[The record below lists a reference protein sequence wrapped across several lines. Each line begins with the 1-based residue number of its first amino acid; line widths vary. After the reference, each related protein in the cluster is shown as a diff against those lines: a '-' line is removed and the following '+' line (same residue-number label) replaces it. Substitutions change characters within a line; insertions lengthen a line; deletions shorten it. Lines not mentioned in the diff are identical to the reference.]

1 MAEDPTRGA
10 VKAVV
15 FDVGGVLAH
24 PPGGPMAP
32 PKDFFGPSDAD
43 SDHPW
48 HRLER
53 GEITLTDLFRAAMSG
68 EVPGGMPLPPVPP
81 GMPMPP
87 MPPPGAGGPGGLP
100 GGFPGGLPGGA
111 SGGLPGG
118 IPGGL
123 PPGMPPLPPPGAP
136 LPPGMP
142 LPPPFTLDDAYL
154 GLARDLAAAG
164 VPLALCTNAVRELE
178 PLWWDLH
185 PWSELFPVIV
195 RSYELGARKPDPRM
209 YHAVLEGLGTAAAE
223 TLFVD
228 DSPANIAAAA
238 ELGFTTVLVAG
249 EPRDV
254 AALVWQAVGLD
265 DPGSTAKRSGSP
277 AESAREAGPTGGT
290 GPAAV
295 DAPPAESASAAD
307 PPGVVRDS
315 SASANDVLVAV
326 REFAATLAPRA
337 AEVEA
342 GGRVPDDVVAGL
354 RATGL
359 LGALFPTHLGGPGM
373 TPYQIVTTIEEL
385 AYADASVAW
394 CAAIGID
401 AGLCAMHWD
410 DEQVRA
416 AFPSPDR
423 LLAAVLPPL
432 GRGRRVAGGYRVSG
446 RWAMASGIQAA
457 DHVLCGILAEDDTPS
472 WRVALLDTSAA
483 RVLETW
489 NTTGLRGT
497 GSHDFEVH
505 DVFVA
510 RANTFVFTDP
520 PVRTEPLYAT
530 ADHLVAKMAGV
541 ALGIGRAA
549 LDATRAL
556 LLDKT
561 DSMTRQKVGRNPR
574 VQAGFA
580 HAETLVGAARA
591 YVRTTLEDSWATLA
605 AGGTPERGPGALA
618 RRYAFRAC
626 REAVQ
631 TLYDLAGSNA
641 VYTDRT
647 PLDRQLRDI
656 VTAAQHIAVQ
666 DRMLE
671 AVGDL
676 RLGGEPFSPFL

>member
-1 MAEDPTRGA
+1 MTEDPTTGA

-53 GEITLTDLFRAAMSG
+53 GEITLTDLFREAMSG
-68 EVPGGMPLPPVPP
+68 NVPGGMPMPPVPP
-81 GMPMPP
+81 GMPLPP
-87 MPPPGAGGPGGLP
+87 MPPPGAGAGSGGP
-100 GGFPGGLPGGA
+100 GGFPG
-111 SGGLPGG
+111 
-118 IPGGL
+118 
-123 PPGMPPLPPPGAP
+123 GMPPLPPPGAP
-136 LPPGMP
+136 MPPGMP
-142 LPPPFTLDDAYL
+142 LPPPFTLDEAYVD
-154 GLARDLAAAG
+154 LARKLAAAG

-185 PWSELFPVIV
+185 PWAEIFPVIV

-209 YHAVLEGLGTAAAE
+209 YHAVLEGLGTSAAE

-228 DSPANIAAAA
+228 DSPGNIAAAA
-238 ELGFTTVLVAG
+238 ELGFATVLVAG

-254 AALVWQAVGLD
+254 AARVWRAVGLAEPAGAAD
-265 DPGSTAKRSGSP
+265 EIEADAAAP
-277 AESAREAGPTGGT
+277 AETS
-290 GPAAV
+290 AAV
-295 DAPPAESASAAD
+295 GSDATPHGSDAETTTAPATASRAEEVIAS
-307 PPGVVRDS
+307 VRT
-315 SASANDVLVAV
+315 
-326 REFAATLAPRA
+326 FAATLAPRA

-342 GGRVPDDVVAGL
+342 VGRVPDDVVAGL

-359 LGALFPTHLGGPGM
+359 LGALFPSHLGGPGM
-373 TPYQIVTTIEEL
+373 TPHQIVTAIEEL

-410 DEQVRA
+410 DERVRA

-446 RWAMASGIQAA
+446 RWTMASGIQAA

-472 WRVALLDTSAA
+472 WRVALLDASAA

-510 RANTFVFTDP
+510 REDTFVFTEP
-520 PVRTEPLYAT
+520 PIRADPLYAT
-530 ADHLVAKMAGV
+530 ADHLVAKMSGV

-574 VQAGFA
+574 VQAEFA
-580 HAETLVGAARA
+580 HAESLVGAARA
-591 YVRTTLEDSWATLA
+591 YVRTTLEDSWAILRD
-605 AGGTPERGPGALA
+605 GGTPDRGPGALA

-631 TLYDLAGSNA
+631 ALYDLAGSNA

-656 VTAAQHIAVQ
+656 VTASQHIAVQ

>member
-1 MAEDPTRGA
+1 MAEDPTPGP

-32 PKDFFGPSDAD
+32 PKDFFGPSGAD
-43 SDHPW
+43 GDHPW

-68 EVPGGMPLPPVPP
+68 EVPGGMPLPPMPP

-87 MPPPGAGGPGGLP
+87 MPPPGAGGPGGPAGFP
-100 GGFPGGLPGGA
+100 GGFPGGGPA
-111 SGGLPGG
+111 
-118 IPGGL
+118 
-123 PPGMPPLPPPGAP
+123 GMPPLPPPGAP

-185 PWSELFPVIV
+185 PWAELFPVIV

-209 YHAVLEGLGTAAAE
+209 YHAVLEGLGTSAAE

-238 ELGFTTVLVAG
+238 ELGFATVLVAG
-249 EPRDV
+249 DHKDV
-254 AALVWQAVGLD
+254 AALVWRAVGLD
-265 DPGSTAKRSGSP
+265 DPGTVATPPGSP
-277 AESAREAGPTGGT
+277 AEAARVAEPTPAVTRRNRAEAAAAES
-290 GPAAV
+290 PAAV
-295 DAPPAESASAAD
+295 RESPPVAD
-307 PPGVVRDS
+307 Q
-315 SASANDVLVAV
+315 VLLAV

-337 AEVEA
+337 AEVETA
-342 GGRVPDDVVAGL
+342 GRVPDDVVAGL

-373 TPYQIVTTIEEL
+373 TPYQIVSAIEEL

-416 AFPSPDR
+416 VFPSPDR

-472 WRVALLDTSAA
+472 WRVALLDTSAV
-483 RVLETW
+483 RVVETW

-505 DVFVA
+505 DAFVA
-510 RANTFVFTDP
+510 RGNTFVFTDP
-520 PVRTEPLYAT
+520 PLRTDPLYAT

-549 LDATRAL
+549 LDATRDL

-605 AGGTPERGPGALA
+605 AGGTPDRGPGALA

-631 TLYDLAGSNA
+631 TLYDLAGSSA

-656 VTAAQHIAVQ
+656 ATASQHIAVQ